1 MIMAD
6 SLEKYGLDLHC
17 TMILEEYREN
27 LDVFEKIRS
36 IACDILKKNISDNGI
51 YLNAIESRVKT
62 EKSLAGKLELKGSK
76 YSSLDDIT
84 DIVGLRVITFYS
96 DEVDKISAMVD
107 RLFEIDW
114 TNSVDKR
121 KMHELDSFGY
131 NSLHY
136 VCRIPKTL
144 YNDPEH
150 PEINTYRLEI
160 QMRTA
165 LQHVWATMY
174 HDTGYKSGV
183 EVPKEYLRNLNRL
196 AGMMELADEQF
207 SLIRTNINNYRRGV
221 QKLVSSGR
229 FDDVPL
235 NGDSF
240 KSYLELRPFDKL
252 VKKIA
257 AINQAEIHESSILPY
272 LQVFKH
278 FNFETLGDV
287 DRFIKENSDDA
298 YNLAVYQIGNTD
310 LDIISS
316 TVAVQDLCVVCIL
329 KKKGGVGGLKRMFD
343 ILGGRSDYNEARA
356 ERIVETARQLPFMN
370 E

>member
-1 MIMAD
+1 MIMTD
-6 SLEKYGLDLHC
+6 GLEKYGLDLHC
-17 TMILEEYREN
+17 TMILEEYRGN
-27 LDVFEKIRS
+27 LAVFGKMMDVARE
-36 IACDILKKNISDNGI
+36 ILNRNISANGI

-76 YSSLDDIT
+76 YSFLEDIT

-107 RLFEIDW
+107 KLFEIDW
-114 TNSVDKR
+114 ANSVDKR

-144 YNDPEH
+144 YYDPEH
-150 PEINTYRLEI
+150 PEINSYRLEI

-183 EVPKEYLRNLNRL
+183 EVPREYLRNLNRL

-207 SLIRTNINNYRRGV
+207 SLIRTNINDYRRGV
-221 QKLVSSGR
+221 QKLVASGR

-240 KSYLELRPFDKL
+240 KSYLELKPFDKL
-252 VKKIA
+252 VKRIA
-257 AINQAEIHESSILPY
+257 AINQAEIYEASYLPY
-272 LQVFKH
+272 LNVFSH
-278 FNFETLGDV
+278 FKFKTLGDL
-287 DRFIKENSDDA
+287 DRFIKENSEDA

-310 LDIISS
+310 LDIVSS
-316 TVAVQDLCVVCIL
+316 TVAVQNLCVVSIL
-329 KKKGGVGGLKRMFD
+329 KMKGGAGGLKRMFD
-343 ILGGRSDYNEARA
+343 ILGGSPEYNGKRA
-356 ERIVETARQLPFMN
+356 ERLVETARQLPFMN